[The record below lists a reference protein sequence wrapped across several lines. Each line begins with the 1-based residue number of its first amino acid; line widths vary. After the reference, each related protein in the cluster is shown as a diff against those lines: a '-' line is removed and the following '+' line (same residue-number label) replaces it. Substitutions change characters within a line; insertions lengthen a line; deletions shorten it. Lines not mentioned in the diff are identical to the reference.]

1 MDGDTTKVANLRWY
15 SHAFGG
21 FVMQPMVA
29 KICEYVKDSGREG
42 QSYRERV
49 SVLDRLMEPS
59 PSCQEVDFF
68 FDLIL

>member
-1 MDGDTTKVANLRWY
+1 
-15 SHAFGG
+15 
-21 FVMQPMVA
+21 MQPMVA